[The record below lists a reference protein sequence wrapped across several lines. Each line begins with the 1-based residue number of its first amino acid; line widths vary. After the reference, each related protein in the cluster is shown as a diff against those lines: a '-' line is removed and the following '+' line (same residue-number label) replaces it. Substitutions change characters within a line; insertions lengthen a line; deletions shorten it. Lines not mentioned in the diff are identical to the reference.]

1 MMMTELALTVIV
13 VLRMG
18 AIWMKTEAFNKILEV
33 ISKKENCHPG
43 K

>member
-18 AIWMKTEAFNKILEV
+18 AIWMKTGAFNNILEV